1 MSDKSEPGKKLW
13 KPGKAGTA
21 MQRAGYKY
29 CAIRPSAGQRETV
42 FDGGAISALPVGGA
56 LFLFKFLIW
65 EVTILKSLEKFETCD
80 LVKELKG
87 REGIETKIAEP
98 YQDIDIKIN
107 GPAIVLIVTD

>member
-1 MSDKSEPGKKLW
+1 
-13 KPGKAGTA
+13 

-42 FDGGAISALPVGGA
+42 FDGCYISALPVGGA

-80 LVKELKG
+80 PGKELKG
-87 REGIETKIAEP
+87 REGVETKNSGTVSR
-98 YQDIDIKIN
+98 YRHQDKRSRHCSDCDRLAYPIKEKTIH
-107 GPAIVLIVTD
+107 